1 MVEAPPL
8 EAGVSVEA
16 FGNTCTGSEMP
27 GLLLTL
33 TPIMVSLPA
42 IWNGLPTKRRS
53 TSSRRVSKVALPLLL
68 ERIFE

>member
-1 MVEAPPL
+1 MEAPPL

-16 FGNTCTGSEMP
+16 FGSTWIGSEMP

-33 TPIMVSLPA
+33 TPSIASLPA
-42 IWNGLPTKRRS
+42 IWNGLLTKRRS